1 MAIRVPRRVVLQLGA
16 AAAVLGSALSS
27 PLFAQSARTRL
38 RMTWWGGA
46 DRAKRTQAALEAY
59 QKQNA
64 GTQIDTET
72 IGWGDYWTRLATQVA
87 GGNAPDIIQMDYRYI
102 YEYARRKALRP
113 LDEFMP
119 NPLEIGDFGQ
129 ANIDTGKVDGQIF
142 GVSMGVNSTALFYD
156 TAVFEKHKLSPPD
169 HKTTWE
175 QYAALATEIAKAE
188 KRRGYFGS
196 TNAGFNEPALE
207 VWVRQRGKLLYD
219 QDGKLGFAR
228 DDIADWF
235 DYWDKMRKAGGA
247 VTGDLQAAHRNTPE
261 TDMLT
266 VGRAAM
272 TLAHANQIVAWQGLN
287 KSRLAMTMFPQG
299 KQPGQYYKPSML
311 LSMSATTPQ
320 AREAASI
327 INFIATS
334 PDAAA
339 ALNVERGVP
348 PSKKMREVLLTQVDE
363 LGKMQIDYISL
374 IADKVSPLPPP
385 PPKGAGEIEQ
395 LLRRVYETVS
405 VGGATVPQAADQFMA
420 EARRALERA

>member
-1 MAIRVPRRVVLQLGA
+1 MVTGVPRRVVLQLGA
-16 AAAVLGSALSS
+16 GALLGSALAS
-27 PLFAQSARTRL
+27 PAFAQAARTRL

-102 YEYARRKALRP
+102 HEYARRKALRP

-119 NPLEIGDFGQ
+119 KPLDISDFGQ
-129 ANIDTGKVDGQIF
+129 SNIDTGKVDGQVF
-142 GVSMGVNSTALFYD
+142 GVSMGVNSNALFYD
-156 TAVFEKHKLSPPD
+156 TAAFDKLKMTPPGTT
-169 HKTTWE
+169 TTWA
-175 QYAALATEIAKAE
+175 QYAELATQITKAE

-196 TNAGFNEPALE
+196 SDMGYFEPALE
-207 VWVRQRGKLLYD
+207 VWVRQRGKQLYTA
-219 QDGKLGFAR
+219 DGKIGFER
-228 DDIADWF
+228 QDIADWF
-235 DYWDKMRKAGGA
+235 DYWDKLRKAGGA
-247 VTGDLQAAHRNTPE
+247 VTGELQAMHRNTPE

-266 VGRAAM
+266 TGRAAM

-287 KSRLAMTMFPQG
+287 KSKLAMTMFPQG

-320 AREAASI
+320 AREAASV
-327 INFIATS
+327 INFIAMS

-374 IADKVSPLPPP
+374 IADKISALPPP
-385 PPKGAGEIEQ
+385 PPKGAGEVEQ
-395 LLRRVYETVS
+395 LLRRVYETIS
-405 VGGATVPQAADQFMA
+405 VGGASVSHAADQFMT
-420 EARRALERA
+420 EARRAIERA

>member
-1 MAIRVPRRVVLQLGA
+1 MAACVPRRVVLRVGA
-16 AAAVLGSALSS
+16 AALLGTAFERSAL
-27 PLFAQSARTRL
+27 AQAARTRL

-119 NPLEIGDFGQ
+119 NPLDISDFGP
-129 ANIDTGKVDGQIF
+129 ANIETGKVDGQVF
-142 GVSMGVNSTALFYD
+142 GVSMGVKSNALFYD
-156 TAVFEKHKLSPPD
+156 TAVFDKLKMKPPGTT
-169 HKTTWE
+169 TTWA
-175 QYAALATEIAKAE
+175 QYAELATQITKAE

-196 TNAGFNEPALE
+196 SDMGYFEPALE
-207 VWVRQRGKLLYD
+207 VWVRQRGKQLYTA
-219 QDGKLGFAR
+219 DGKIGFER
-228 DDIADWF
+228 QDIADWF
-235 DYWDKMRKAGGA
+235 DYWDKLRKAGGA
-247 VTGDLQAAHRNTPE
+247 VTGELQAMHRNTPE

-266 VGRAAM
+266 TGRSAM
-272 TLAHANQIVAWQGLN
+272 TFAHANQIVAWQGLN
-287 KSRLAMTMFPQG
+287 KSKLGMTMLPQG

-311 LSMSATTPQ
+311 LSMSATTQQP
-320 AREAASI
+320 REAASI
-327 INFIATS
+327 INFISTH

-348 PSKKMREVLLTQVDE
+348 PSKKMRDVLVTQVDE

-374 IADKVSPLPPP
+374 IADKISALPPP
-385 PPKGAGEIEQ
+385 PPKGAGEVEQ
-395 LLRRVYETVS
+395 LLRRVYETIS
-405 VGGATVPQAADQFMA
+405 VGGASVSQAADQFMT
-420 EARRALERA
+420 EARRAIERA